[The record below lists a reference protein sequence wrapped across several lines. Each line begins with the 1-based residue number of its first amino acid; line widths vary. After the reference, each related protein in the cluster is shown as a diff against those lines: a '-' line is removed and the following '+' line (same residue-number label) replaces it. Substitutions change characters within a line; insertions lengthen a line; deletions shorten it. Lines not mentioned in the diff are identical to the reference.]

1 MQNQDLY
8 LTLRIFYKPLFYK
21 SLRLLGYF
29 SDNILFILFLNTVS
43 KPNIFIKIL
52 FTAPYQNHSH
62 VFLFFYVNLSPW
74 SWLPLFFT
82 WISLITSNTYTLIAY
97 YQFSIPQK
105 NKIQN
110 MSLLCFWPFNNFHCS
125 WNENKKHCI
134 FFLFCN

>member
-29 SDNILFILFLNTVS
+29 SDNILFILFLNSVS

-62 VFLFFYVNLSPW
+62 VFLFFYEIFLLDLGYHYSLPGLLS
-74 SWLPLFFT
+74 
-82 WISLITSNTYTLIAY
+82 
-97 YQFSIPQK
+97 
-105 NKIQN
+105 
-110 MSLLCFWPFNNFHCS
+110 
-125 WNENKKHCI
+125 
-134 FFLFCN
+134 